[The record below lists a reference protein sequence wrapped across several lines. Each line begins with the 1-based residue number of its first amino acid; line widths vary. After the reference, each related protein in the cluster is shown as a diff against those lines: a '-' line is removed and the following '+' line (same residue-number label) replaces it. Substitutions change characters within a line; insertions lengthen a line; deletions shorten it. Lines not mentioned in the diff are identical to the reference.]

1 MTDHDP
7 LCPVD
12 LRQSSRN
19 DGCQCGPNSLI
30 ARVREDE
37 REKAYDSV
45 PALAVYAQEKYEQ
58 GQRDERERIRT
69 GVTGLDLDEMVWPDW
84 GGEWGI
90 RAQVFRVIDGN
101 ES

>member
-69 GVTGLDLDEMVWPDW
+69 GVTGLTDW
-84 GGEWGI
+84 KFCDAVCGTE
-90 RAQVFRVIDGN
+90 RSVLAVIDALRG